1 MSLSTQA
8 LSIQVLLSTYL
19 AAMFLAAMSL
29 AAMSKP
35 SDILLSL
42 ATLPLLIGLVSGR
55 VLLHQMEDL
64 GDWSQELLRGD
75 RLPTLDFSVESGV
88 TPYN

>member
-1 MSLSTQA
+1 MSLPSMPK
-8 LSIQVLLSTYL
+8 S
-19 AAMFLAAMSL
+19 
-29 AAMSKP
+29 
-35 SDILLSL
+35 SDILLSI
-42 ATLPLLIGLVSGR
+42 ATLPVLIGLVGGR

-75 RLPTLDFSVESGV
+75 RLPTLDFSFESGV